1 MTESAPSWDH
11 YRSFLAVLRGGSL
24 SAAARTLGLKQPT
37 VGRHIDALEETLRV
51 PLFTRGRDGLAPTDA
66 AIELKPLA
74 ENMAS
79 IADALVRTSS
89 AAAADVRGT
98 VRISASDMIGS
109 QVLPPILAKLHRA
122 HPGLTVELVLNN
134 RVDDLLR
141 READIAV
148 RMVQPKQ
155 AALVARRIGD
165 IVLGLHAHRDYL
177 KRRGTPQSI
186 ADLADHDLIG
196 FDVNTAFVRVLREY
210 GLPLRREQFALRTD
224 SDIAQLAAIA
234 AGHGIGVC
242 QVNLARRNPDLVP
255 VLAKAFAY
263 PLQTWVVMH
272 EDLRNAARCR
282 VAFDALTDG
291 LTEYVKPR
299 AARR

>member
-1 MTESAPSWDH
+1 MAEPVPSWDH

-37 VGRHIDALEETLRV
+37 IGRHIDALEETLRV
-51 PLFTRGRDGLAPTDA
+51 PLFTRGRDGLAPTEA
-66 AIELKPLA
+66 AIELRPLA

-79 IADALVRTSS
+79 IADAMVRASS
-89 AAAADVRGT
+89 ATAQEVRGT

-109 QVLPPILAKLHRA
+109 QVLPPILADLHRK
-122 HPGLTVELVLNN
+122 HPGLTVELVLSN

-155 AALVARRIGD
+155 AALIARRIGN
-165 IVLGLHAHRDYL
+165 IVLGFHAHRDYL
-177 KRRGTPQSI
+177 KRHGTPLSI
-186 ADLADHDLIG
+186 GDLAGHDLIG
-196 FDVNTAFVRVLREY
+196 FDTNPIFIRVMHEY
-210 GLPLRREQFALRTD
+210 GLPLRREQFVLRTD
-224 SDIAQLAAIA
+224 SDIAQFAAIA

-242 QVNLARRNPDLVP
+242 QVDLARRNPDLVR

-263 PLQTWVVMH
+263 PLETWVVMH
-272 EDLRNAARCR
+272 QDQRNARRCR
-282 VAFDALTDG
+282 VTFDALAKGIAD
-291 LTEYVKPR
+291 YIKPR
-299 AARR
+299 GRSC